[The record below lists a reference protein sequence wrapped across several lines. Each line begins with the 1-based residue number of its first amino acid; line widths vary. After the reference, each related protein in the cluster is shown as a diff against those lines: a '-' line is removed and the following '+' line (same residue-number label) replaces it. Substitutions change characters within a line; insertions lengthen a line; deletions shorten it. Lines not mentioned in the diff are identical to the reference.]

1 LAVPKAT
8 APGINFRLFCR
19 AAACI
24 FIVVI
29 TGCRSWLPES
39 PQALYDHASNLYRTE
54 HFAEALKLS
63 AQGIESAKPEAEL
76 YWRFRILHAAII
88 LGRREAKQAQT
99 ALDFKLP
106 LVAANARNQAR
117 VLLCQGF
124 ASALLHENDDANR
137 FLAEAASLAQSAD
150 DGELLAEIQNRQG
163 YVAVGEGQGAAGA
176 ALFHKALDYASAH
189 HVQWL
194 ALAATGN
201 VGYQLMAS
209 FHYAEA
215 APWLEKAAHLARQSG
230 AVESEGRNV
239 GNLGWCNYRIGEVDK
254 ALQAFEQVSA
264 VFGRTGNRSEQQNW
278 LGNIGS
284 VYLLRQDYET
294 AEKYYLRALTISRS
308 LEDRA
313 STAVWVTNLSR
324 TSLDRNDLDS
334 AERYNNEGRALK
346 EELGLS
352 TATTF
357 NAINAARIAFARKQF
372 DKAEGISR
380 EILSTVSDDPL
391 PLLQARNELALALSA
406 MAKDAP
412 AETEFRACIREIDR
426 QRNKFRDSDR
436 RAYLASAIGFY
447 EDYVR
452 FLMDRGRSR
461 EALEVAES
469 SHAMTLRDQ
478 LRLNRPTG
486 PAARAEEPRHAADF
500 QRLATLSGS
509 TFLTYF
515 LGTEKSFL
523 WVITPSTVQAF
534 TLPPASELRRSV
546 TAWDRAIQDLR
557 DPLAAHNEAGAAL
570 SRALIAPALSL
581 IGKAGRVTIV
591 PDGFLYSLNFE
602 TLPISGE
609 TTPVETTPGERPHY
623 WIEDVEISVAPSL
636 GLLHAVGVRTGRRPA
651 SLLLIGAPS
660 SPDPEFP
667 ALAFAPQEMDSVR
680 RSLPDAEITAFQG
693 AAATPGAWSAAQPG
707 RFSLIH
713 FAAHAA
719 ANSEEPL
726 ESAIILSRDTA
737 LPGSNFRLRAKD
749 IVRTPVTAGLV
760 TISACRSAGARIY
773 SGEGLVGLASAFL
786 QAGAHNVIAGLWDV
800 NDESGAR
807 MMSRLYSGMAA
818 GESPATA
825 LRNAKLDLIR
835 AGGVYRKPWYW
846 APFQIFTTDS
856 GT

>member
-1 LAVPKAT
+1 VPKAT
-8 APGINFRLFCR
+8 APGINFRLSCR
-19 AAACI
+19 VAACI

-54 HFAEALKLS
+54 HFEEALKLS

-76 YWRFRILHAAII
+76 YWRFRILNAAII

-124 ASALLHENDDANR
+124 ASALLHENDVANR
-137 FLAEAASLAQSAD
+137 FLTEAASLAQSAD

-163 YVAVGEGQGAAGA
+163 YVAVGDGQGAAGA

-189 HVQWL
+189 QVQWL
-194 ALAATGN
+194 VLAATGN
-201 VGYQLMAS
+201 LGYQLMAS

-254 ALQAFEQVSA
+254 ALQAFEQASA

-308 LEDRA
+308 LEERA

-324 TSLDRNDLDS
+324 TSLGRNDLDS
-334 AERYNNEGRALK
+334 AERYNEEGRALK
-346 EELGLS
+346 KELGLS

-372 DKAEGISR
+372 DKAEAISR

-391 PLLQARNELALALSA
+391 PLLQARNELALIFSA
-406 MAKDAP
+406 MAKDTQ
-412 AETEFRACIREIDR
+412 AETEFRACIREIDL
-426 QRNKFRDSDR
+426 QRNRFRDTDQR
-436 RAYLASAIGFY
+436 RAYLSGAIGFY

-486 PAARAEEPRHAADF
+486 QAARAEEPRHAADF
-500 QRLATLSGS
+500 QRLAALSGS
-509 TFLTYF
+509 TFLSYS
-515 LGTEKSFL
+515 LGTEQSFL
-523 WVITPSTVQAF
+523 WVITPSTVQSF

-609 TTPVETTPGERPHY
+609 TTPGEKPHY
-623 WIEDVEISVAPSL
+623 WIEAVEISVTPAL
-636 GLLHAVGVRTGRRPA
+636 GLLHAVGARVGRQPA

-667 ALAFAPQEMDSVR
+667 ALAFAPQEIESVR
-680 RSLPDAEITAFQG
+680 RSLPRAEITTFQG

-713 FAAHAA
+713 FAAHAT

-737 LPGSNFRLRAKD
+737 LPGSNGAPSNFRLRAKD
-749 IVRTPVTAGLV
+749 IVSTPVTASLV